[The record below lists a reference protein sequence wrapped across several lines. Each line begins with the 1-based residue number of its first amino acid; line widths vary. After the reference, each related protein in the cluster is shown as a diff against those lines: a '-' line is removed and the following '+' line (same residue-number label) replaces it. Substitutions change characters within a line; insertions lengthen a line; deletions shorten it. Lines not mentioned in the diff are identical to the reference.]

1 MEKNKNNTLEQKFF
15 EINGTKF
22 VDEFSKEI
30 YEQTYRYGNETIDE
44 TQHRVAKDLAR
55 VEKDQEFWTNQFQW
69 ALENF
74 KFVPGGRITSNAGT
88 GLKGTTYI
96 NCFVDGFDGFKPTTA
111 SKDILL
117 AELAIIE
124 QQILGETNINKV
136 ASAIRSSPSALA
148 TEQFEKNL
156 ANGIGTF
163 FMGGSNILA
172 SSGWAAFDS
181 WLDYQGSE
189 VQEAI
194 AGVQF
199 LAILIQLRHGNI
211 KAAEELIEGQGYKSF
226 KAFKRA
232 MGSAG
237 EGNAWHHIVEQRG
250 NNISLFGAETIHN
263 TNNLIKLPHG
273 AGSIHAKVSG
283 FYSSKQAF
291 TGGQTVRQWLSTQSY
306 QQQYDFGIK
315 TLKQFGWTP

>member
-1 MEKNKNNTLEQKFF
+1 MYDYGARFYMPDIGRWGVHDPLSELQFKYSPYAYTYNNPIFF
-15 EINGTKF
+15 NDPTGMIGEDPKKTPEFINGGKP
-22 VDEFSKEI
+22 KEI
-30 YEQTYRYGNETIDE
+30 EE
-44 TQHRVAKDLAR
+44 V
-55 VEKDQEFWTNQFQW
+55 V
-69 ALENF
+69 
-74 KFVPGGRITSNAGT
+74 ITKVSP
-88 GLKGTTYI
+88 
-96 NCFVDGFDGFKPTTA
+96 KP
-111 SKDILL
+111 SKDSSLSWLGIESLSAYHNSRDRL
-117 AELAIIE
+117 A
-124 QQILGETNINKV
+124 T
-136 ASAIRSSPSALA
+136 AIRGSSAALA

-156 ANGIGTF
+156 ASGIGTF
-163 FMGGSNILA
+163 AMGGSNILA

-181 WLDYQGSE
+181 WLSYQDPE
-189 VQEAI
+189 DQKAI
-194 AGVQF
+194 AAVQYA
-199 LAILIQLRHGNI
+199 AILIQLRHGNI

-250 NNISLFGAETIHN
+250 NNISLFGAETIHD